1 MRLGRPHFCVLAP
14 AVMLSVGMLPVA
26 GTTSLR
32 AAENEAE
39 AVDFSRDV
47 RPLLSQYCYACHGPD
62 EGSREAGLRLDR
74 ADAALAE
81 TESGT
86 RAVVAGRPEESE
98 LIARITSTDADLRMP
113 PASTGH
119 TLKPEQIDLLR
130 RWVAAGARFDDHW
143 SFRPIAKPAPPTVR
157 DASLVRNPIDAFILA
172 RLERE
177 KVAPSPEADKS
188 TLARRLSLDL
198 LGLPPDPADVAEFLS
213 DTSPGA
219 YERLVDKLLASPH
232 FGERWGR
239 HWLDLA
245 HYADSDGYLGDG
257 FRNYAWLYRDWVI
270 DAVNRDLPFDQFTI
284 QQLAGDLLPEAT
296 LAQKTATGFLR
307 NTMRNTEA
315 GVDLEEYRLKEVVDR
330 VSTIGVGW
338 LGLSLGCAEC
348 HSHKFDPISHR
359 EFYQLFAFFND
370 ADDVDV
376 PAPRPGETERYE
388 AKRIS
393 WEKDDDRFVAELDA
407 KLGKQSKPF
416 REASAVDAKKRKP
429 EQTTLIESFA
439 QLNDAATRDLASAY
453 ARHVAQKPAP
463 PSTRVMT
470 VARRKEPR
478 QSYVHLRGDYRSRGE
493 DVVAGTPAVL
503 PPLVARGENAD
514 RLDLARWLVNPVN
527 PLTPRVAV
535 NHLWQQLFGRGLVAT
550 SDNFGSGGEA
560 PSHPELLDW
569 LAREFVERGWSR
581 KAVIRLIVTSATYR
595 QTSHARSD
603 LERRDP
609 LNVWLA
615 RQSRLRLEAEAVRD
629 AALAASGLLAPTIG
643 GPGIRPPQPD
653 YVASISRNTD
663 WKVSTGPDLYRRGMY
678 IVFRRATPYPMLLAF
693 DAPDS
698 TVACTRRERSNSP
711 LQALTLLNDPVFF
724 ECAQALGA
732 RLAEGT
738 TRTFEA
744 RLVEAYRLCLGRNP
758 SPAEQIRLRRFY
770 DERRAAF
777 AADSKSARA
786 TAGKGASELVTDRAA
801 WVATAR
807 VLMNLDEFITRE

>member
-1 MRLGRPHFCVLAP
+1 MPFGRLPFR
-14 AVMLSVGMLPVA
+14 LSVPATLAIIVATATTRLP
-26 GTTSLR
+26 
-32 AAENEAE
+32 AEDGPP
-39 AVDFSRDV
+39 VDFSRDI
-47 RPLLSQYCYACHGPD
+47 RPLLSQYCFACHGPD

-86 RAVVAGRPEESE
+86 YAVVPGKPDESE
-98 LIARITSTDADLRMP
+98 LIARISATDADLRMP
-113 PASTGH
+113 PGSTGH
-119 TLKPEQIDLLR
+119 TLTPEQINLFR
-130 RWVAAGARFDDHW
+130 RWVASGARFDDHW
-143 SFRPIAKPAPPTVR
+143 SFRPIARPEPPPVR
-157 DASLVRNPIDAFILA
+157 DLAGIRNSIDAFVQA
-172 RLERE
+172 KLETLRIE
-177 KVAPSPEADKS
+177 PSPEAAPV

-198 LGLPPDPADVAEFLS
+198 LGLPPEPADVAEFLA
-213 DTSPGA
+213 DAAPGA
-219 YERLVDKLLASPH
+219 YERYVDKLLASPH

-270 DAVNRDLPFDQFTI
+270 DAVNRDLPFDRFTI
-284 QQLAGDLLPEAT
+284 EQLAGDLLPDAA

-330 VSTIGVGW
+330 VGTIGVGW
-338 LGLSLGCAEC
+338 LGLSLACAEC

-370 ADDVDV
+370 ADDVDL
-376 PAPRPGETERYE
+376 PAPSPEEIERYE
-388 AKRIS
+388 AKRVP
-393 WEKDDDRFVAELDA
+393 WEKHDARFAAELDA
-407 KLGKQSKPF
+407 KLGDQSKPF
-416 REASAVDAKKRKP
+416 RDALAVEAKKRKP
-429 EQTTLIESFA
+429 EQAKLVESLTQSA
-439 QLNDAATRDLASAY
+439 DAAARDLAAAY
-453 ARHVAQKPAP
+453 ARHVAAKPAP
-463 PSTRVMT
+463 PSTKVMT
-470 VARRKEPR
+470 VARRNTPR

-493 DVVAGTPAVL
+493 DVVPGTPAVL
-503 PPLVARGENAD
+503 PPLSARGENAD
-514 RLDLARWLVNPVN
+514 RLDLARWLVDPAN
-527 PLTPRVAV
+527 PLTPRVTV
-535 NHLWQQLFGRGLVAT
+535 NHIWQQLFGRGLVAT

-569 LAREFVERGWSR
+569 LAREFIDRGWSR
-581 KAVIRLIVTSATYR
+581 KAMIRLIVTSATYR
-595 QTSHARSD
+595 RSSHARPE

-609 LNVWLA
+609 LNVLLA

-629 AALAASGLLAPTIG
+629 AALAASGLLVPTIG

-663 WKVSTGPDLYRRGMY
+663 WKASTGPDLYRRGMY

-724 ECAQALGA
+724 ECAQAFGA

-738 TRTFEA
+738 TRSFDE
-744 RLVEAYRLCLGRNP
+744 RLTEAYRRALGRDP
-758 SPAEQIRLRRFY
+758 SSVERDRLKRFY
-770 DERRAAF
+770 EERVTAF
-777 AADSKSARA
+777 AADSKAARNA
-786 TAGKGASELVTDRAA
+786 AGKGTDERVAERAA

-807 VLMNLDEFITRE
+807 ILMNLDEFITRE